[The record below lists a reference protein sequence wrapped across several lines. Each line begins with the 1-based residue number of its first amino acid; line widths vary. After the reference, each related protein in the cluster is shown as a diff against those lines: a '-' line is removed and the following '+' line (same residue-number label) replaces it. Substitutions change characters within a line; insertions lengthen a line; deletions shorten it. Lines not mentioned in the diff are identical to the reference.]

1 MRILQ
6 IIPSISLV
14 YGGPSQMVLG
24 LSAALAA
31 KNIDVTII
39 TTDSNGDIGQLPLD
53 VPLNEPI
60 QQNGYQIIYFRCYPW
75 RRYKFS
81 FSLLQWLNENAR
93 QFDLAH
99 LHALFSPVTTL
110 AATIARYHHLPYIIR
125 PCGMLD
131 PADLQKK
138 KRLKQIYATLLER
151 PNLAGAAAIHFTSK
165 EEAKISER
173 FGLGSTA
180 KMPVPRDL
188 DFTGKMPVP
197 QDLGSTAK
205 MPVPQDLGST
215 AKMPVP
221 QDLGSTAKMP
231 VPRDL
236 DCTGILPVPRDLVI
250 PLGVTAGLF
259 PKRVRESQVPI
270 ILFMSRI
277 EPKKGLDLLIPALES
292 VLGSGIEF
300 HFILAGSNPQ
310 DADYETQIKVQI
322 HNSRLAKYTTITG
335 FVSGDLK
342 VELLTKADL
351 FVLPSYYENFGI
363 AVAEA
368 MAAGVPV
375 VISDRIHIAED
386 IQQAEAGW
394 VRPLEV
400 GAIAN
405 SIKSALLNPQER
417 QRRGLNGKEYAKKHY
432 NWEAIAQQTIDA
444 YQQILSSIA
453 EGRSPREVGSS
464 ATDSVTDVTDVTDV
478 RKKE

>member
-151 PNLAGAAAIHFTSK
+151 PNLVGAAAIHFTSK

-188 DFTGKMPVP
+188 
-197 QDLGSTAK
+197 
-205 MPVPQDLGST
+205 
-215 AKMPVP
+215 
-221 QDLGSTAKMP
+221 
-231 VPRDL
+231 
-236 DCTGILPVPRDLVI
+236 VI
-250 PLGVTAGLF
+250 PLGVTGGLF
-259 PKRVRESQVPI
+259 SKRLRESQVPI

-292 VLGSGIEF
+292 ILGFGIEF

-310 DADYETQIKVQI
+310 DADYETQIKVKI
-322 HNSRLAKYTTITG
+322 HNSLLAKYTTITG

-342 VELLTKADL
+342 AELLTKADL

-394 VRPLEV
+394 VGPLEV

-444 YQQILSSIA
+444 YQQIL
-453 EGRSPREVGSS
+453 
-464 ATDSVTDVTDVTDV
+464 
-478 RKKE
+478 

>member
-53 VPLNEPI
+53 VPLNQPI

-81 FSLLQWLNENAR
+81 LSLLQWLNENAR

-99 LHALFSPVTTL
+99 IHALFSPVTTF
-110 AATIARYHHLPYIIR
+110 AATIARYHKLPYIMR

-173 FGLGSTA
+173 FGWGST
-180 KMPVPRDL
+180 
-188 DFTGKMPVP
+188 G
-197 QDLGSTAK
+197 
-205 MPVPQDLGST
+205 
-215 AKMPVP
+215 
-221 QDLGSTAKMP
+221 KMP

-236 DCTGILPVPRDLVI
+236 DCTGKMPVPRDLVI

-259 PKRVRESQVPI
+259 PKRLRESEVPI

-277 EPKKGLDLLIPALES
+277 EPKKGLDLLISALES
-292 VLGSGIEF
+292 ILASGIEF

-322 HNSRLAKYTTITG
+322 QNSSLAKYTRITG

-375 VISDRIHIAED
+375 AISDRIHIAED

-394 VRPLEV
+394 VGPLEV

-417 QRRGLNGKEYAKKHY
+417 QRRGLNGKKYAEKYY

-453 EGRSPREVGSS
+453 EGR
-464 ATDSVTDVTDVTDV
+464 
-478 RKKE
+478 RKKQ

>member
-1 MRILQ
+1 MQILQ

-53 VPLNEPI
+53 VPLNQPL

-99 LHALFSPVTTL
+99 IHALFSPVTTL
-110 AATIARYHHLPYIIR
+110 AATIARYHKLPYIMR

-165 EEAKISER
+165 QEAKISER
-173 FGLGSTA
+173 FGLDCTD
-180 KMPVPRDL
+180 KMP
-188 DFTGKMPVP
+188 G
-197 QDLGSTAK
+197 
-205 MPVPQDLGST
+205 
-215 AKMPVP
+215 
-221 QDLGSTAKMP
+221 
-231 VPRDL
+231 
-236 DCTGILPVPRDLVI
+236 PRDLVI
-250 PLGVTAGLF
+250 PLGVTGGLF
-259 PKRVRESQVPI
+259 PKRLRESQVPI

-277 EPKKGLDLLIPALES
+277 EPKKGLELLIPALES
-292 VLGSGIEF
+292 LLGSGIEF

-322 HNSRLAKYTTITG
+322 HNSNLAKYTTITG

-375 VISDRIHIAED
+375 AISDRIHIAED

-394 VRPLEV
+394 VGPLEV

-417 QRRGLNGKEYAKKHY
+417 QRRGLNGQEYAKKHY

-453 EGRSPREVGSS
+453 EGR
-464 ATDSVTDVTDVTDV
+464 
-478 RKKE
+478 RKKEEGGSNKI

>member
-31 KNIDVTII
+31 KNIDVTIL

-99 LHALFSPVTTL
+99 IHALFSPVTTL
-110 AATIARYHHLPYIIR
+110 ASTIARYHDLPYIIR

-188 DFTGKMPVP
+188 
-197 QDLGSTAK
+197 
-205 MPVPQDLGST
+205 
-215 AKMPVP
+215 
-221 QDLGSTAKMP
+221 
-231 VPRDL
+231 
-236 DCTGILPVPRDLVI
+236 VI

-259 PKRVRESQVPI
+259 PKRLRESQVPI

-277 EPKKGLDLLIPALES
+277 APKKGLDLLIPALES
-292 VLGSGIEF
+292 ILGSGIEF

-322 HNSRLAKYTTITG
+322 HNSSLAKYTTITG

-342 VELLTKADL
+342 AEVLTKADL

-394 VRPLEV
+394 VGPLEV

-444 YQQILSSIA
+444 YQQILSSLN
-453 EGRSPREVGSS
+453 
-464 ATDSVTDVTDVTDV
+464 
-478 RKKE
+478 

>member
-53 VPLNEPI
+53 VPLNQPL

-81 FSLLQWLNENAR
+81 LSLLQWFNENAR

-99 LHALFSPVTTL
+99 IHALFSPVTTL
-110 AATIARYHHLPYIIR
+110 AATIARGHKLPYIMR

-173 FGLGSTA
+173 FGLGST
-180 KMPVPRDL
+180 
-188 DFTGKMPVP
+188 GKMPVP
-197 QDLGSTAK
+197 QDL
-205 MPVPQDLGST
+205 
-215 AKMPVP
+215 
-221 QDLGSTAKMP
+221 
-231 VPRDL
+231 
-236 DCTGILPVPRDLVI
+236 VI
-250 PLGVTAGLF
+250 PLGVRADFYSDIL
-259 PKRVRESQVPI
+259 PDSEIPI

-277 EPKKGLDLLIPALES
+277 EPKKGLELLISALETI
-292 VLGSGIEF
+292 LAEGINF
-300 HFILAGSNPQ
+300 HFVLAGSNPQ
-310 DADYETQIKVQI
+310 DAGYETKIKEKIQ
-322 HNSRLAKYTTITG
+322 NSSLGKSTTITG
-335 FVSGDLK
+335 FVSGDSK
-342 VELLTKADL
+342 IALLRKADL

-375 VISDRIHIAED
+375 AISDRIHIAED

-394 VRPLEV
+394 VEPLEV

-417 QRRGLNGKEYAKKHY
+417 QRRGLNGQEYARKHY
-432 NWEAIAQQTIDA
+432 NWDAIAQQTIDA

-453 EGRSPREVGSS
+453 EGR
-464 ATDSVTDVTDVTDV
+464 
-478 RKKE
+478 RKKQ

>member
-24 LSAALAA
+24 LSAALASRG
-31 KNIDVTII
+31 IELTII
-39 TTDSNGDIGQLPLD
+39 TTDSNGDIGQHPLD
-53 VPLNEPI
+53 VPLNQPI

-99 LHALFSPVTTL
+99 IHALFSPVTTF
-110 AATIARYHHLPYIIR
+110 AATIARYRHLPYIIR

-138 KRLKQIYATLLER
+138 KRLKQIYAAVLER

-173 FGLGSTA
+173 FGLNCTG

-188 DFTGKMPVP
+188 DFPGKMP
-197 QDLGSTAK
+197 GS
-205 MPVPQDLGST
+205 
-215 AKMPVP
+215 
-221 QDLGSTAKMP
+221 
-231 VPRDL
+231 
-236 DCTGILPVPRDLVI
+236 RDLVI
-250 PLGVTAGLF
+250 PLGVTAGWY
-259 PKRVRESQVPI
+259 PKKLRESQVPI

-292 VLGSGIEF
+292 ILGSGIEF

-310 DADYETQIKVQI
+310 DADYETQIKVKLQ
-322 HNSRLAKYTTITG
+322 NSSLAKYTTITG
-335 FVSGDLK
+335 FVSGELK

-375 VISDRIHIAED
+375 AISDRIHIAED

-394 VRPLEV
+394 VGPLEV

-417 QRRGLNGKEYAKKHY
+417 QRRGFNGKEYAKKHY

-453 EGRSPREVGSS
+453 EGR
-464 ATDSVTDVTDVTDV
+464 
-478 RKKE
+478 RKKQ

>member
-24 LSAALAA
+24 LSAALASRG
-31 KNIDVTII
+31 IDVTII
-39 TTDSNGDIGQLPLD
+39 TTDSNGDIGQIPLD

-81 FSLLQWLNENAR
+81 LSLLQWLNENAR

-99 LHALFSPVTTL
+99 IHALFSPVTTF
-110 AATIARYHHLPYIIR
+110 AATIARYHKLPYIMR

-138 KRLKQIYATLLER
+138 KRLKQIYAAVLER
-151 PNLAGAAAIHFTSK
+151 PNLAGAATIHFTSK

-173 FGLGSTA
+173 FGLGST
-180 KMPVPRDL
+180 
-188 DFTGKMPVP
+188 GKM
-197 QDLGSTAK
+197 
-205 MPVPQDLGST
+205 
-215 AKMPVP
+215 
-221 QDLGSTAKMP
+221 
-231 VPRDL
+231 
-236 DCTGILPVPRDLVI
+236 PVPRDLVI

-259 PKRVRESQVPI
+259 PKRLRESEVPI

-292 VLGSGIEF
+292 ILALGIEF

-310 DADYETQIKVQI
+310 DAEYETQIKVQI
-322 HNSRLAKYTTITG
+322 QNSSLAKYTTITG

-368 MAAGVPV
+368 MTAGVPV
-375 VISDRIHIAED
+375 AISDRIHIAED

-394 VRPLEV
+394 VEPLEI
-400 GAIAN
+400 GAIAH

-417 QRRGLNGKEYAKKHY
+417 QRRGLNGQEYARKHY

-444 YQQILSSIA
+444 YQQILSSIN
-453 EGRSPREVGSS
+453 
-464 ATDSVTDVTDVTDV
+464 
-478 RKKE
+478 